1 MPATTHSLRPG
12 TDEFAPYYGRY
23 INLIGDTDILE
34 LLANQIHETLE
45 TFGALREDQ
54 ANFRYAPGKW
64 TIKEMVGHMVDTE
77 RIMAYRALR
86 FARNDQTPLPGFEQ
100 DDYVKFGGFEH
111 CRLADLLAEFKVI
124 RDASLRMFNGLEAE
138 AWTRSGVAS
147 GNKMSVRAL
156 AYIIAGHEQHHR
168 NILREKYLPAMSKT

>member
-1 MPATTHSLRPG
+1 MPVTTRSLRPSA
-12 TDEFAPYYGRY
+12 DEFAPYYGRY

-34 LLANQIHETLE
+34 LLASQVHETLE

-64 TIKEMVGHMVDTE
+64 TVKEMVGHMVDTE
-77 RIMAYRALR
+77 RIMAYRALC

-100 DDYVKFGGFEH
+100 DDYVKFGGFERS
-111 CRLADLLAEFKVI
+111 RLTDILAEFNIV
-124 RDASLRMFNGLEAE
+124 RDANLRMFRGLDSE
-138 AWTRSGVAS
+138 AWARSGIAS
-147 GNKMSVRAL
+147 GNKISVRAL

-168 NILREKYLPAMSKT
+168 NVLREKYHPAMSKS